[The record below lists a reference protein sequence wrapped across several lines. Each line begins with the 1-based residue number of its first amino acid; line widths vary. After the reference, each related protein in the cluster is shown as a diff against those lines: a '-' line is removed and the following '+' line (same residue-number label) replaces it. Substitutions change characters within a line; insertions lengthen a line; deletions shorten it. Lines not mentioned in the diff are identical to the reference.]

1 LVFEK
6 KLNERKI
13 KMSKKNT
20 KSNKIQKATEF
31 GGLIIVILT
40 IIEGLMRISNSAKNK
55 SDDNE

>member
-1 LVFEK
+1 
-6 KLNERKI
+6 
-13 KMSKKNT
+13 MSKKNT